1 MMKTQTK
8 TTARR
13 LLAAMF
19 VVCVGLWQTGCSSW
33 IDHDLNVDPNN
44 PQDVS
49 LNLIL
54 PTVEGTL
61 AFNYGSDISRISS
74 CWTQQHFGANRQH
87 EGFFRYIIGEG
98 DVNNAWNN
106 MYGTTMINCDVMIK
120 KAEAEGS
127 PAYASIGKILQ
138 ALSLGIVTDMW
149 GDVPFSE
156 AFKGEGT
163 LYPKTDE
170 QQQIYTTINSLL
182 DDAIAKIKT
191 TSVTK
196 PGADDLIYG
205 GDLDKWVMAAYS
217 LKARYAIHTT
227 KPNGLKASQDALA
240 ALSGGFKANS
250 DGLILNFGASETNAN
265 PLYAF
270 LSSRTGDITLG
281 PKLIELLNAKNDPR
295 RSKIGDGLKPT
306 DMIADSTPFGAF
318 HTSPESPLVLC
329 SFAEL
334 KFIEAEALFNTG
346 KKAEAKTAYLAGIKA
361 NMDWYGISA
370 ADQKSYTD
378 QPSVNPTG
386 DITLQLI
393 MEEKYIAL
401 YTQQESYTD
410 YRRTSF
416 PTLTPATAGK
426 TVPVRFPTAQ
436 NQRLYNAKNL
446 PAGATDAGWIN
457 TPMWWNK

>member
-1 MMKTQTK
+1 MKTLAK
-8 TTARR
+8 ATTMR
-13 LLAAMF
+13 LMAAVF
-19 VVCVGLWQTGCSSW
+19 VVCAGLWQTGCSSW

-54 PTVEGTL
+54 PSVEGTL

-74 CWTQQHFGANRQH
+74 CWTQQYFGANRQH
-87 EGFFRYIIGEG
+87 EGFYRYTIGEG

-106 MYGTTMINCDVMIK
+106 MYGTTMINCDIMIK
-120 KAEAEGS
+120 KANAEGS
-127 PAYASIGKILQ
+127 PAYAAVGKILQ
-138 ALSLGIVTDMW
+138 AISLGIVTDMW

-156 AFKGEGT
+156 AFGGEST
-163 LYPKTDE
+163 LYPKTDS
-170 QQQIYTTINSLL
+170 QQDLYNTINSLL
-182 DDAIAKIKT
+182 DDAIATIN
-191 TSVTK
+191 TSSVNK

-205 GDLDKWVMAAYS
+205 GDLSKWTKAAWS

-227 KPNGLKASQDALA
+227 KPNGLKASTDALA
-240 ALSGGFKANS
+240 ALAKGFSAND
-250 DGLILNFGASETNAN
+250 DGMILNFGASETNAN

-270 LSSRTGDITLG
+270 ISSRTGDIALG

-295 RSKIGDGLKPT
+295 RMKIGDGLKST

-318 HTSPESPLVLC
+318 HTSPESPQVLC

-334 KFIEAEALFNTG
+334 KFIEAEAKFNTG
-346 KKAEAKTAYLAGIKA
+346 DKPGAKAAYLAGIAA
-361 NMDWYGISA
+361 NMDWYGVSA
-370 ADQKSYTD
+370 ADQKTYTD
-378 QPSVNPTG
+378 QASVTPTG
-386 DITLQLI
+386 DITLQQI
-393 MEEKYIAL
+393 MEQKYIAL

-410 YRRTSF
+410 YRRTSY
-416 PTLTPATAGK
+416 PELTPTTAGK

-446 PAGATDAGWIN
+446 PAGATDANWIN

>member
-1 MMKTQTK
+1 M
-8 TTARR
+8 
-13 LLAAMF
+13 AAVF
-19 VVCVGLWQTGCSSW
+19 VVCAGLWQIGCSSW

-49 LNLIL
+49 LNLML

-61 AFNYGSDISRISS
+61 AFNYGSDISRITS

-87 EGFFRYIIGEG
+87 EGFYRYIIGEG

-106 MYGTTMINCDVMIK
+106 MYGTTMINCDIMIK

-127 PAYASIGKILQ
+127 PAYASVGKILQ

-163 LYPKTDE
+163 LYPKVDG
-170 QQQIYTTINSLL
+170 QQQIYATINSLL
-182 DDAIAKIKT
+182 DDAIAKIGT
-191 TSVTK
+191 TSVSK

-205 GDLDKWVMAAYS
+205 GDLNKWKKAAYA

-227 KPNGLKASQDALA
+227 KPNGLKASTDALA
-240 ALSGGFKANS
+240 ALAQGFSSNA
-250 DGLILNFGASETNAN
+250 DGLIMNFGTSETNAN

-270 LSSRTGDITLG
+270 LSSRTGDLSIG
-281 PKLIELLNAKNDPR
+281 PKVISLLNAKNDPR
-295 RSKIGDGLKPT
+295 RSKIGDGLKTT
-306 DMIADSTPFGAF
+306 DMIADTTPYGAF
-318 HTSPESPLVLC
+318 HTSPESPIVLC

-334 KFIEAEALFNTG
+334 KFIEAEALLNTG
-346 KKAEAKTAYLAGIKA
+346 DKTGAKTAYLAGIKA

-370 ADQKSYTD
+370 ADQKTYTD
-378 QPSVNPTG
+378 QPSVTPSG
-386 DITLQLI
+386 DVTLQQI

-410 YRRTSF
+410 YRRTSL
-416 PTLTPATAGK
+416 PALTPAVSGK

-436 NQRLYNAKNL
+436 NQRLYNGKNL
-446 PAGATDAGWIN
+446 PAGATDADWIN